1 STPTTTTTPP
11 PTPTATPTATLT
23 ITPRSTLRPGRMQR
37 RGYDPPRRRARD
49 LGSVGCQPARLG
61 SLPRW
66 ENGNY
71 PAAYSEDVVGR
82 AAGNYRLAACASLQ
96 FRSARGRF

>member
-1 STPTTTTTPP
+1 ME
-11 PTPTATPTATLT
+11 
-23 ITPRSTLRPGRMQR
+23 RP
-37 RGYDPPRRRARD
+37 GYDPPRRRARD
-49 LGSVGCQPARLG
+49 LGSAGYQPARLG

-71 PAAYSEDVVGR
+71 PTAYSVQDVAGR
-82 AAGNYRLAACASLQ
+82 AAGNYRLAACAPLQ